1 MSVTSASAAEAAK
14 PATSTLNPSAVTEPV
29 AKAGRKVYD
38 QAAGGVQWYLEKW
51 QDMVHEARS
60 ARAPAPGSLNVD
72 DVLAGL
78 PGAKVASNIP
88 GRARLRLKSLKRQDQ
103 IAEQTA
109 QALANMP
116 GISQAEVNPLTG
128 SVLIFYDAKR
138 YTSLDELLEAVK
150 PSQT

>member
-14 PATSTLNPSAVTEPV
+14 PASSTLDPAVVTEPV
-29 AKAGRKVYD
+29 ARAGRKVYG
-38 QAAGGVQWYLEKW
+38 QAAEGVQWYLEKW
-51 QDMVHEARS
+51 EDLVHEARS
-60 ARAPAPGSLNVD
+60 ARAPAPVNLSVD

-78 PGAKVASNIP
+78 PGAQVASNIS

-109 QALANMP
+109 QALANVP
-116 GISQAEVNPLTG
+116 GISQAGINPLTG
-128 SVLIFYDAKR
+128 SVLIFYDTKR
-138 YTSLDELLEAVK
+138 YKSLDELLEAVK